1 MVMAEVGSVAV
12 GSGVAVAETAE
23 TVEVD
28 AAAAAV
34 GSAEEKVETVETA
47 VVVVADSEG
56 SVVDLGAVK
65 AVAVD
70 SAAGGSEVAED
81 SVGGAEEGDSA
92 EAVRKPSSHPQNLP
106 DSHNGG

>member
-23 TVEVD
+23 TAEVD

-70 SAAGGSEVAED
+70 SAAGGSEEVVDWGVED
-81 SVGGAEEGDSA
+81 SVGEMQLEF
-92 EAVRKPSSHPQNLP
+92 LP
-106 DSHNGG
+106 FFGHK

>member
-23 TVEVD
+23 TAEVD
-28 AAAAAV
+28 AAAAAA

-56 SVVDLGAVK
+56 SVVDSGTVK
-65 AVAVD
+65 AAV
-70 SAAGGSEVAED
+70 GLEV
-81 SVGGAEEGDSA
+81 VGLEEEEEVGHLSF
-92 EAVRKPSSHPQNLP
+92 
-106 DSHNGG
+106 